1 MRSVDTGAL
10 TDRRGVSETLGFVLV
25 FGIVVSTVAVVY
37 VGGFD
42 ALTGARDAQQ
52 FANTERAFDV
62 MDSNVEDLAVR
73 GAPSRTTE
81 ILLSDGTIYFGE
93 SVTFNVSAGGDDY
106 YETTIRPVVYRTDD
120 GDELVYVNGAIFRQ
134 YGDRSVMF
142 DEPRL
147 ASGNRTLVPY
157 VITRAGSTNAS
168 TDNTQRLLVRTSV
181 TDREVRRFTDT
192 AMNLTITT
200 PRAAA
205 WEQYLEAELD
215 VDCDGPADGRTGEVE
230 CPLPGDDV
238 YVQAIVVN
246 VELD

>member
-1 MRSVDTGAL
+1 MRSVETGAV
-10 TDRRGVSETLGFVLV
+10 TDRRGVSETMGFVLV

-81 ILLSDGTIYFGE
+81 ILLSNGAIYFGE
-93 SVTFNVSAGGDDY
+93 SVTFNVTAGGNDY
-106 YETTIRPVVYRTDD
+106 YETTIRPVVYRNDE
-120 GDELVYVNGAIFRQ
+120 GDEIVYVNGAIFRQ
-134 YGDRSVMF
+134 YGDRAVMF

-147 ASGNRTLVPY
+147 ATGNRTLVPY
-157 VITRAGSTNAS
+157 VITRAGSTNVS
-168 TDNTQRLLVRTSV
+168 TDNTRRLLVRTTV
-181 TDREVRRFTDT
+181 AERDVRRFPDT
-192 AMNLTITT
+192 AANLTITS

-205 WEQYLEAELD
+205 WERYLEAELD
-215 VDCDGPADGRTGEVE
+215 ADCDGPADGRTGEVE
-230 CPLPGDDV
+230 CQLPGDDV
-238 YVQAIVVN
+238 YVQAVVVN